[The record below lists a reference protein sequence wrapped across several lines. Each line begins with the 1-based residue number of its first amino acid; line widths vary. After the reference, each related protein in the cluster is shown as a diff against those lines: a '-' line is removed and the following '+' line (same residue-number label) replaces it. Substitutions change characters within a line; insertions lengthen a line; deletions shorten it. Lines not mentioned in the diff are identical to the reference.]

1 VVLFMNKGMKKKL
14 LLLRHAEH
22 EAAHLHQFIGSTD
35 IGLSELGRSQAA
47 SVVSFIK
54 GYRPSRYF
62 CSPLKRCLET
72 IQPLQGISIEINPD
86 LREVDFGSWERKTF
100 DQIQTLDPEIV
111 NQWADFSPAFSF
123 PGGER
128 LEDFLIRIQRAASAI
143 TSCSEDTILA
153 ATHAGVIRALLCHF
167 LGLDPRQ
174 YVLFNVD
181 YGSLTVLDLFGDKGV
196 LTGLNHSC
204 FSEGSMLWDKSF

>member
-1 VVLFMNKGMKKKL
+1 MNKEMKKKL

-35 IGLSELGRSQAA
+35 IGLSEHGRGQAA
-47 SVVSFIK
+47 TLVSLIK
-54 GYRPSRYF
+54 RYRPDRCF

-72 IQPLQGISIEINPD
+72 IRPLQGISTEINLD
-86 LREVDFGSWERKTF
+86 LREVDFGFWERKTF
-100 DQIQTLDPEIV
+100 DEIQESDPQIV
-111 NQWADFSPAFSF
+111 NQWADFTPAFSF

-128 LEDFLIRIQRAASAI
+128 LEDFLIRIQRAASTVI
-143 TSCSEDTILA
+143 SCPEATVLA
-153 ATHAGVIRALLCHF
+153 VTHAGVIRALLCHF
-167 LGLDPRQ
+167 LGLYPRQ

-181 YGSLTVLDLFGDKGV
+181 YASLTILDLYDDKAV

-204 FSEGSMLWDKSF
+204 FSECTMPWDTSFS

>member
-1 VVLFMNKGMKKKL
+1 MKKKL

-35 IGLSELGRSQAA
+35 IGLSEHGRRQAA
-47 SVVSFIK
+47 SLISLIRR
-54 GYRPSRYF
+54 YRPGRCL

-72 IQPLQGISIEINPD
+72 IQPLQGISTEINAD

-100 DQIQTLDPEIV
+100 DEIQQSDPETV

-128 LEDFLIRIQRAASAI
+128 LEDFLIRIQRAAS
-143 TSCSEDTILA
+143 TFVSCPEETILA
-153 ATHAGVIRALLCHF
+153 VTHAGVIRALLCHF
-167 LGLDPRQ
+167 LGLHPRQ

-181 YGSLTVLDLFGDKGV
+181 YASLTILDLFGGKGV

-204 FSEGSMLWDKSF
+204 FSEDTTSWDTLFS